1 MQDTEA
7 RPLTDDDLDGSD
19 LTPRENLAMA
29 IGYFRQHVICQAG
42 EPWVGDDQLAG
53 SEHGHTDCWA
63 AGTLVAAV
71 EQMTTWIRENRGRL
85 HRPTCLDGGGC
96 RCGLG
101 DLPMWGAAG

>member
-7 RPLTDDDLDGSD
+7 A
-19 LTPRENLAMA
+19 TPRELLNWA
-29 IGYFRQHVICQAG
+29 IRDVREQ
-42 EPWVGDDQLAG
+42 E
-53 SEHGHTDCWA
+53 A
-63 AGTLVAAV
+63 AGTVDHSVTVLADAV

-96 RCGLG
+96 RCGLI

>member
-7 RPLTDDDLDGSD
+7 AT
-19 LTPRENLAMA
+19 LTPRELLDWAIRDVREQQASGIVDYSVEVLA
-29 IGYFRQHVICQAG
+29 
-42 EPWVGDDQLAG
+42 D
-53 SEHGHTDCWA
+53 A
-63 AGTLVAAV
+63 A

-85 HRPTCLDGGGC
+85 HRPTCMDGNGC